1 VSLLPARV
9 AQADA
14 ERPERDGVRVTE
26 LRKSFGERAVLRDVS
41 IVVPEG
47 SITAV
52 LGPSGSGKTT
62 LLRLVAGFDRP
73 DSGTIVIGGQVVDD
87 GVGFVRPQQRG
98 VGYVPQEGSLFPHL
112 TVVDNIGFGVA
123 RGERQRVVPPL
134 VELVGLNGLERRYP
148 HQLSGGEQQRVALA
162 RALAIGPKIVLLDEP
177 FASLDPALRQGV
189 RRDVLRIL
197 NETGSTAILVTH
209 DQEEALA
216 LADQVVVLRHGGVVA
231 AGDPRTLYRS
241 PPDPAAAVSLGDVN
255 VLVADVHDG
264 RARSPLGEIDAVS
277 ISGRPVEGAARLLL
291 RPEQLTLHS
300 EPVPGAVHAVV
311 IENQY
316 YGHDA
321 VVLLA
326 LDAPGTSPLSAR
338 VSGELSFASGDGI
351 WVGAHGPG
359 LVWQRDEVRDRD

>member
-1 VSLLPARV
+1 M
-9 AQADA
+9 
-14 ERPERDGVRVTE
+14 
-26 LRKSFGERAVLRDVS
+26 LRDVS
-41 IVVPEG
+41 IDVPEG

-73 DSGTIVIGGQVVDD
+73 DSGTIVVGGQVVDD
-87 GVGFVRPQQRG
+87 GTAFVRPQQRG

-112 TVVDNIGFGVA
+112 SVVDNIGFGVA
-123 RGERQRVVPPL
+123 RRERGRVVAPL
-134 VELVGLNGLERRYP
+134 IELVGLHGLERRYP
-148 HQLSGGEQQRVALA
+148 HQLSGGEQQRVAFA

-197 NETGSTAILVTH
+197 TETGSTAILVTH

-216 LADQVVVLRHGGVVA
+216 LADQVVVLRNGAVVA
-231 AGDPRTLYRS
+231 AGDPRALYRS
-241 PPDPAAAVSLGDVN
+241 PPDPVAAVSLGDVN
-255 VLVADVHDG
+255 VLAADVHDG

-277 ISGRPVEGAARLLL
+277 IGGHPVEGPARLLL

-311 IENQY
+311 IEHQY

-321 VVLLA
+321 VVLVA
-326 LDAPGTSPLSAR
+326 LDAAGTSTLSAR
-338 VSGELSFASGDGI
+338 ISGDRSFTSGEEI

-359 LVWQRDEVRDRD
+359 LVWQRDHAVGSERARAHHTSAPQ